1 MNQTGL
7 LFIIS
12 SPSGGGKDSVI
23 NALIKMFPDSTRVI
37 TTTTRAPRPG
47 NINGVDYHFIT
58 PEEFKQKLATGD
70 FVEHNVYGGNYYGMQ
85 KKHLAE
91 LLATHP
97 IVFTQID
104 VNGKHQL
111 DDAHLR
117 HVSIFLIPDNLETLR
132 QRILARGGLTPK
144 AIEERMKIA
153 AEEIT
158 AAADYEYKII
168 NKNGKMPETV
178 AKIAEIIEKRTNQRR
193 SIDNK
198 GEIG

>member
-104 VNGKHQL
+104 
-111 DDAHLR
+111 
-117 HVSIFLIPDNLETLR
+117 
-132 QRILARGGLTPK
+132 
-144 AIEERMKIA
+144 
-153 AEEIT
+153 
-158 AAADYEYKII
+158 
-168 NKNGKMPETV
+168 
-178 AKIAEIIEKRTNQRR
+178 
-193 SIDNK
+193 
-198 GEIG
+198 